1 LKRKELPLLLD
12 GLVVKEQSGFFWVEV
27 ADGTIYRC
35 QLRGHLKEEAQSSD
49 IAAIGDKVK
58 ISPIIQD
65 ESGVVGLIEEV
76 LERQNV
82 LSRSA
87 RTQGNRGAGDSER
100 EHIIIANA
108 DAIFI
113 VLAASQP
120 TPNFPMLDRLLVAS
134 EKAQIDDLVIIINKV
149 DLEDPSIIN
158 KRFSPYIKMGYTV
171 LQTSAKDG
179 RGIEDVQAMLKGKLS
194 AFTGPSGVG
203 KTSLLNCLQPNL
215 GREVRNVSNYHQEGV
230 HTTRDS
236 ALIKLDTTIYG
247 DNTYLADTPGMRSLN
262 VWDVEP
268 EELDGYFR
276 DLAPHIG
283 KCRFSNCTH
292 DHEPGCGVRLALK
305 KNLVS
310 FARYKSYLKLREE
323 LEAVYAY

>member
-1 LKRKELPLLLD
+1 MPLLLD

-27 ADGTIYRC
+27 ADGTVYRC

-58 ISPIIQD
+58 ISPVIQD
-65 ESGVVGLIEEV
+65 ESGLIGLIEAV
-76 LERQNV
+76 MERENV

-87 RTQGNRGAGDSER
+87 RTQGNRGAGEAER

-108 DAIFI
+108 DIIFI
-113 VLAASQP
+113 VLAAAQP
-120 TPNFPMLDRLLVAS
+120 TPNLPMLDRLLVAG
-134 EKAQIDDLVIIINKV
+134 EKAQIDQLVIIINKI
-149 DLEDPSIIN
+149 DLEDPSIIS
-158 KRFSPYIKMGYTV
+158 KKFAPYTKMGYTV
-171 LQTSAKDG
+171 LQTSAKDE
-179 RGIEDVQAMLKGKLS
+179 RGIDAVRQLVKGKIS

-203 KTSLLNCLQPNL
+203 KTSLLNCLQPGL

-236 ALIKLDTTIYG
+236 ALIKLDPTIYG
-247 DNTYLADTPGMRSLN
+247 EKTYVADTPGMRYLN
-262 VWDVEP
+262 IWDVEP

-276 DLAPHIG
+276 DLAPYIG
-283 KCRFSNCTH
+283 NCRFSNCTH
-292 DHEPGCGVRLALK
+292 NHEPGCGVRNALK
-305 KNLVS
+305 KNLIS

-323 LEAVYAY
+323 LEEMYAY

>member
-1 LKRKELPLLLD
+1 MLLD

-236 ALIKLDTTIYG
+236 ALIKLDPSIYG
-247 DNTYLADTPGMRSLN
+247 NNTYLADTPGMRYLS